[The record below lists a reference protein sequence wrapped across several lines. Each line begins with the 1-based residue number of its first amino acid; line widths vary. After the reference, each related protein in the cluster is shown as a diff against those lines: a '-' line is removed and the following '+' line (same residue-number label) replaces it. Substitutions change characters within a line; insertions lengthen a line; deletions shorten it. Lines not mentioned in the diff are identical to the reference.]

1 MIKIEN
7 FDDLPLFFSIIL
19 FCCTLVDLI
28 KFLTF

>member
-1 MIKIEN
+1 MSIKD
-7 FDDLPLFFSIIL
+7 FLDFMFLMSVIL